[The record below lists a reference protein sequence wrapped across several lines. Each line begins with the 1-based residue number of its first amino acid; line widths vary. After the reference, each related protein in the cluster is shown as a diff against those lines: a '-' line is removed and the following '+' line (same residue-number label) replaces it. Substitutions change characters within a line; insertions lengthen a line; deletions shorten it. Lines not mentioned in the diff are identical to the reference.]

1 MSGSNMVLSTGA
13 NAPFGKEDTVRVTIT
28 WRHAPAELDV
38 SCFMVGADGK
48 VSSDDY
54 FIFYNQPADPHGH
67 VRLQRPNDKTTEF
80 TIALKELERTGVDK
94 CVFAATLDGPGTF
107 ADVVGCSLTAQGKQ
121 SHITYSITEATS
133 ETSLVLAEVYRH
145 TSGFKLRA
153 VGRGFNG
160 GLKPLAEAHGVT
172 VEEGEPSAAP
182 PYTVQSNIS
191 DTRPNTVN
199 SKAEEEASFPGSGKI
214 NLLKQNVQISLK
226 KKQIDREKARVA
238 VVFDAS
244 GSMSKLYSKGTVQKA
259 FERVLAVAACMDD
272 DGEMDVWFFANK
284 AKRAPSVT
292 ERDYENYVKRNLPEI
307 GYGNI
312 GFGNNEPEVMTDIIL
327 KYTKEVPNET
337 IPTYIIF
344 FSDGGVYETK
354 KISKLLIKC
363 SGTPIFWQFVGL
375 GNADYGVLQK
385 LDDLRGRVVDN
396 ADFFALDDIDSVT
409 DAELYDRLLNEFPGW
424 LKQVRAKGILRS

>member
-1 MSGSNMVLSTGA
+1 MNGSKMVLSTGA
-13 NAPFGKEDTVRVTIT
+13 NAPLGKEDTVRITIT
-28 WRHAPAELDV
+28 WEHAPAELDV
-38 SCFMVGADGK
+38 SCFMVGQDGK
-48 VSSDDY
+48 VASDDY
-54 FIFYNQPADPHGH
+54 FIFYNQPADPHDH
-67 VRLQRPNDKTTEF
+67 VRLQRPNDKTAEF
-80 TIALKELERTGVDK
+80 TVALRALQGTGVDK

-107 ADVVGCSLTAQGKQ
+107 ADVIGCTLTVQGRQ
-121 SHITYSITEATS
+121 VHIAYSITEATK
-133 ETSLVLAEVYRH
+133 ETSLVFAEIYRH

-172 VEEGEPSAAP
+172 VEEEEPSAAP
-182 PYTVQSNIS
+182 T
-191 DTRPNTVN
+191 NTVN
-199 SKAEEEASFPGSGKI
+199 AKAEANASFPGSGKI
-214 NLLKQNVQISLK
+214 NLLKQSVQISLK

-238 VVFDAS
+238 VVLDAS
-244 GSMSKLYSKGTVQKA
+244 GSMGKLYSLGTVQKA

-272 DGEMDVWFFANK
+272 DGEMDVWFFADK
-284 AKRAPSVT
+284 AQRAPSVT
-292 ERDYENYVKRNLPEI
+292 ERNYENYVKRTFPEP
-307 GYGNI
+307 GYGKI
-312 GFGNNEPEVMTDIIL
+312 GIGNNEPEVMTDIIL

-354 KISKLLIKC
+354 KISKLLIKY
-363 SGTPIFWQFVGL
+363 SKVPIFWQFVGL

>member
-1 MSGSNMVLSTGA
+1 MSGPNIALSTGA

-28 WRHAPAELDV
+28 WKHAPAELDV

-54 FIFYNQPADPHGH
+54 FVFYNQPADPHGH
-67 VRLQRPNDKTTEF
+67 VRLQRPNDRTTEF
-80 TIALKELERTGVDK
+80 TVALQELERTGVEK

-107 ADVVGCSLTAQGKQ
+107 ADVVGCSVTAQGKQ

-172 VEEGEPSAAP
+172 VEETESPAAPSA
-182 PYTVQSNIS
+182 
-191 DTRPNTVN
+191 DTASVKKPSPVN
-199 SKAEEEASFPGSGKI
+199 GRI
-214 NLLKQNVQISLK
+214 NLLKQKVQISLQ

-244 GSMSKLYSKGTVQKA
+244 VSMFKLYTGGTVQKA
-259 FERVLAVAACMDD
+259 CERVLAVAACMDD
-272 DGEMDVWFFANK
+272 NGEMDVWFFADK

-292 ERDYENYVKRNLPEI
+292 ERNFENYIHRNYAEPSEDSEL
-307 GYGNI
+307 GW
-312 GFGNNEPEVMTDIIL
+312 GNNEPEVMKDIIL
-327 KYTKEVPNET
+327 KYTKEDPNDI

-344 FSDGGVYETK
+344 FSDGGIYEQK
-354 KISKLLIKC
+354 KIEQLLIK
-363 SGTPIFWQFVGL
+363 SSSTPIFWQFVGL
-375 GNADYGVLQK
+375 GKADYGILRK
-385 LDDLRGRVVDN
+385 LDKMRGRVVDN

>member
-1 MSGSNMVLSTGA
+1 MSGPNIALSTGA

-28 WRHAPAELDV
+28 WKHAPAELDV

-67 VRLQRPNDKTTEF
+67 VRLQRPNDRTTEF
-80 TIALKELERTGVDK
+80 TVALQELERTGVEK

-121 SHITYSITEATS
+121 SHITYSITEATK
-133 ETSLVLAEVYRH
+133 ETSLVFAEIYRH

-172 VEEGEPSAAP
+172 VEETESPAAPSADKAGVKEPSP
-182 PYTVQSNIS
+182 
-191 DTRPNTVN
+191 VN
-199 SKAEEEASFPGSGKI
+199 GRI
-214 NLLKQNVQISLK
+214 NLLKQKVQISLQ

-244 GSMSKLYSKGTVQKA
+244 VSMFKLYTGGTVQKA
-259 FERVLAVAACMDD
+259 CERVLAVAACMDD
-272 DGEMDVWFFANK
+272 NGEMDVWFFADK

-292 ERDYENYVKRNLPEI
+292 ERNFENYIHRNYAEPSEDSEL
-307 GYGNI
+307 GW
-312 GFGNNEPEVMTDIIL
+312 GNNEPEVMKDIIL
-327 KYTKEVPNET
+327 KYTKEDPNET

-363 SGTPIFWQFVGL
+363 SKTPIFWQFIGL
-375 GNADYGVLQK
+375 GNADFGVLQK
-385 LDDLRGRVVDN
+385 LDNLRGRVVDN
-396 ADFFALDDIDSVT
+396 ADFFALDDIESVT

>member
-1 MSGSNMVLSTGA
+1 MSGPNVALSTGA

-28 WRHAPAELDV
+28 WKHAPAELDV

-54 FIFYNQPADPHGH
+54 FVFYNQPADPHGH
-67 VRLQRPNDKTTEF
+67 VRLQRPNDRTTEF
-80 TIALKELERTGVDK
+80 TVALQELERTGVEK

-107 ADVVGCSLTAQGKQ
+107 ADVVGCSVTAQGKQ

-172 VEEGEPSAAP
+172 VEETESPVD
-182 PYTVQSNIS
+182 TVQMNIPTS
-191 DTRPNTVN
+191 AILSAVGA
-199 SKAEEEASFPGSGKI
+199 KAGGKETAPINARI
-214 NLLKQNVQISLK
+214 NLHKQNVQFSLK
-226 KKQIDREKARVA
+226 KKKIDREKARVA

-244 GSMSKLYSKGTVQKA
+244 ISMFKLYTGGTVQKA
-259 FERVLAVAACMDD
+259 CERVLAVAACMDD
-272 DGEMDVWFFANK
+272 DGEMDVWFFADK

-292 ERDYENYVKRNLPEI
+292 ERNFENYIHRNYAEPSEDSEL
-307 GYGNI
+307 GW
-312 GFGNNEPEVMTDIIL
+312 GNNEPEVMKDIIL
-327 KYTKEVPNET
+327 KYTKEDPNDM

-344 FSDGGVYETK
+344 FSDGGIYEQK
-354 KISKLLIKC
+354 KIEQLLIK
-363 SGTPIFWQFVGL
+363 SSSTPIFWQFVGL
-375 GNADYGVLQK
+375 GKADYGILRK
-385 LDDLRGRVVDN
+385 LDKMRGRVVDN

-409 DAELYDRLLNEFPGW
+409 DAELYDRLLNEFPSW

>member
-1 MSGSNMVLSTGA
+1 MSGSNIALSTGA

-28 WRHAPAELDV
+28 WKHAPAELDV

-54 FIFYNQPADPHGH
+54 FVFYNQPADPHGH
-67 VRLQRPNDKTTEF
+67 VRLQRPNDRTTEF
-80 TIALKELERTGVDK
+80 TVALQELERTGVEK
-94 CVFAATLDGPGTF
+94 CVFAATVDGPGTF
-107 ADVVGCSLTAQGKQ
+107 ADVVGCSVTAQGKQ

-172 VEEGEPSAAP
+172 VEETESPAAPSA
-182 PYTVQSNIS
+182 
-191 DTRPNTVN
+191 D
-199 SKAEEEASFPGSGKI
+199 KADMKETSPVSGRI
-214 NLLKQNVQISLK
+214 NLHKQNVQYSLK

-244 GSMSKLYSKGTVQKA
+244 VSMFKLYTGGTVQKA
-259 FERVLAVAACMDD
+259 CERVLAVAACMDD
-272 DGEMDVWFFANK
+272 NGEMDVWFFADK

-292 ERDYENYVKRNLPEI
+292 EKNFENYIHMNYAEPSEDSEL
-307 GYGNI
+307 GW
-312 GFGNNEPEVMTDIIL
+312 GNNEPEVMKDIIL
-327 KYTKEVPNET
+327 KYTKEDPNDI

-344 FSDGGVYETK
+344 FSDGGIYEQK
-354 KISKLLIKC
+354 KIEQLLIK
-363 SGTPIFWQFVGL
+363 SSSAPIFWQFVGL
-375 GNADYGVLQK
+375 GQADYGILRK
-385 LDDLRGRVVDN
+385 LDKMRGRVVDN
-396 ADFFALDDIDSVT
+396 ADFFALDDFDSVT
-409 DAELYDRLLNEFPGW
+409 DSELYDRLLNEFPGW

>member
-1 MSGSNMVLSTGA
+1 MSGSNIALSTGA

-28 WRHAPAELDV
+28 WKHAPAELDV

-48 VSSDDY
+48 VCSDDY
-54 FIFYNQPADPHGH
+54 FVFYNQPADPHGH
-67 VRLQRPNDKTTEF
+67 VRLQRPNDRTTEF
-80 TIALKELERTGVDK
+80 TVALQELERTGVEK
-94 CVFAATLDGPGTF
+94 CVFAATVDGPGTF
-107 ADVVGCSLTAQGKQ
+107 ADVVGCSVTAQGKQ

-172 VEEGEPSAAP
+172 VEETESPAAPSA
-182 PYTVQSNIS
+182 
-191 DTRPNTVN
+191 D
-199 SKAEEEASFPGSGKI
+199 KADMKETSPVSGRI
-214 NLLKQNVQISLK
+214 NLHKQNVQYSLK

-244 GSMSKLYSKGTVQKA
+244 VSMFKLYTGGTVQKA
-259 FERVLAVAACMDD
+259 CERVLAVAACMDD
-272 DGEMDVWFFANK
+272 NGEMDVWFFADK

-292 ERDYENYVKRNLPEI
+292 EKNFENYIHMNYAEPSEDSEL
-307 GYGNI
+307 GW
-312 GFGNNEPEVMTDIIL
+312 GNNEPEVMKDIIL
-327 KYTKEVPNET
+327 KYTKEDPNDI

-344 FSDGGVYETK
+344 FSDGGIYEQK
-354 KISKLLIKC
+354 KIEQLLIK
-363 SGTPIFWQFVGL
+363 SSSAPIFWQFVGL
-375 GNADYGVLQK
+375 GQADYGILRK
-385 LDDLRGRVVDN
+385 LDKMRGRVVDN
-396 ADFFALDDIDSVT
+396 ADFFALDDFDSVT
-409 DAELYDRLLNEFPGW
+409 DSELYDRLLNEFPGW

>member
-1 MSGSNMVLSTGA
+1 MSGSNIVLSTGA

-28 WRHAPAELDV
+28 WKHAPAELDV

-80 TIALKELERTGVDK
+80 TIALKELERTGVEK

-107 ADVVGCSLTAQGKQ
+107 ANVVGCSLTAQGTQ
-121 SHITYSITEATS
+121 SHITYSISEATS

-172 VEEGEPSAAP
+172 VEETESPAAPSAAKADVREP
-182 PYTVQSNIS
+182 LP
-191 DTRPNTVN
+191 VN
-199 SKAEEEASFPGSGKI
+199 GRI
-214 NLLKQNVQISLK
+214 NLHKQNVQFSLK

-244 GSMSKLYSKGTVQKA
+244 ISMFKLYTGGTVQKA
-259 FERVLAVAACMDD
+259 CERVLAVAACMDD
-272 DGEMDVWFFANK
+272 DGEMDVWFFADK

-292 ERDYENYVKRNLPEI
+292 ERNFENYIHRNYAEPSEDSEL
-307 GYGNI
+307 GW
-312 GFGNNEPEVMTDIIL
+312 GNNEPEVMKDIIL
-327 KYTKEVPNET
+327 KYTKEDPNDM

-344 FSDGGVYETK
+344 FSDGGIYEQK
-354 KISKLLIKC
+354 KIEQLLIK
-363 SGTPIFWQFVGL
+363 SSSTPIFWQFVGL
-375 GNADYGVLQK
+375 GKADYGILRK
-385 LDDLRGRVVDN
+385 LDKMRGRVVDN
-396 ADFFALDDIDSVT
+396 ADFFALDDFDSVT
-409 DAELYDRLLNEFPGW
+409 DSELYDRLLNEFPGW
-424 LKQVRAKGILRS
+424 LKKVRAKKILRS

>member
-1 MSGSNMVLSTGA
+1 MSGSKMVLSTGA
-13 NAPFGKEDTVRVTIT
+13 NAPLGTEEIVRVKIT
-28 WRHAPAELDV
+28 WEHAPAELDV
-38 SCFMVGADGK
+38 SCFMVGTNGK

-80 TIALKELERTGVDK
+80 TIALKELERTRVEK
-94 CVFAATLDGPGTF
+94 CVFSATLDGPGTF
-107 ADVVGCSLTAQGKQ
+107 ANVVGCTLTVQGMQ
-121 SHITYSITEATS
+121 VHIAYSITEATE
-133 ETSLVLAEVYRH
+133 ETSLVFAEIYRH

-172 VEEGEPSAAP
+172 VEETESPAAPSADQAGVKEPSP
-182 PYTVQSNIS
+182 
-191 DTRPNTVN
+191 VN
-199 SKAEEEASFPGSGKI
+199 GRI
-214 NLLKQNVQISLK
+214 NLLKQKVQISLQ

-238 VVFDAS
+238 VVLDAS
-244 GSMSKLYSKGTVQKA
+244 ASMAKLYSKGTVQKA
-259 FERVLAVAACMDD
+259 FERVLAVSACMDD

-292 ERDYENYVKRNLPEI
+292 ERDYENYVKRNFPEI

-312 GFGNNEPEVMTDIIL
+312 GFGNNEPEVIEDIIL

-363 SGTPIFWQFVGL
+363 SKTPIFWQFVGL
-375 GNADYGVLQK
+375 GHADFGVLQK
-385 LDDLRGRVVDN
+385 LDNLRGRVVDN